1 LIILGID
8 VGIANNGYGFI
19 EAEGNRLKLLD
30 FGNIETPEAMNSAHR
45 LKYIYDELIRLVE
58 QYQPDFIAL
67 EEVFFSKNVSSALVV
82 SEAKGVAKLVSA
94 ITDREAFV
102 YTPAQVKQAVVG
114 YGKASKHQVQK
125 MVQVMLKLNDIPR
138 PDHAADALALAI
150 CHARSHRMLRL
161 REKYEG
167 KFS

>member
-1 LIILGID
+1 MIILGID

-19 EAEGNRLKLLD
+19 EAEGNQLKLLD
-30 FGNIETPEAMNSAHR
+30 FGNIETAEGMNSAHR
-45 LKYIYDELIRLVE
+45 LKHIYDELIRLVE

-94 ITDREAFV
+94 MTDREAFA
-102 YTPAQVKQAVVG
+102 YTPAQVKQAIVG
-114 YGKASKHQVQK
+114 YGKATKNQVQK
-125 MVQVMLKLNDIPR
+125 MVQVLLKLNDIPR

-150 CHARSHRMLRL
+150 CHARSYRMLRL

-167 KFS
+167 NL